1 MPSKD
6 DQSTPRQRRFYPPA
20 RESTGNFLSDASIRG
35 VRTFFQKSI
44 KAAMNDGSLDAFLDE
59 IGYDLVKRP
68 IKKAK
73 AKPRGK
79 AAVPRD
85 AIRTNDSK
93 PKAAKRRK
101 RAAGIKP
108 ARALR
113 RHPA

>member
-1 MPSKD
+1 MPPKD

-35 VRTFFQKSI
+35 VRAFFQKSI
-44 KAAMNDGSLDAFLDE
+44 KAAMTDGSLEAFFDE

-68 IKKAK
+68 TKKVK
-73 AKPRGK
+73 IKPRGK

-85 AIRTNDSK
+85 ATRTDDSK

-113 RHPA
+113 RHPS